1 MLQLNN
7 NAPETFSVINIIHR
21 VSKKN
26 TTEPGTITLTVVVY
40 DFSNFWYTYY
50 WVNIPPKGG
59 LILQLP

>member
-50 WVNIPPKGG
+50 
-59 LILQLP
+59 